1 MYSDAVHSGS
11 HSKAPA
17 IRPERLTVAG
27 HWLEFLLDAA
37 HQAGVDL
44 DDELARQGI
53 TREQLAAP
61 HSRAPLHVEQALL
74 QAALTRSN
82 DPCFGLHMGAQVRP
96 RFLGALGYAA
106 MSSATLRH
114 AMALALPFQRVTHEL
129 LVPEVER
136 QPGRLILVWQL
147 HGPPSALDPQR
158 MEIFSAASIT
168 FGRWIT
174 GAVVDPLSI
183 TFRHH
188 PAGDPAEYERVFR
201 CPVTFGAATDSIVLD
216 DRVLDLPIRD
226 ADPEVHR
233 ISRTR
238 VQQVMTR
245 FMARDNLIGQ
255 VRAAIQRQL
264 LDGAA
269 QLDSVATAL
278 GMKPWTLRRRLRAE
292 GADFTT
298 LLDDERRA
306 LATDWLLHSNR
317 PVSQI
322 ATDLGYSEQSA
333 FNRAFRR
340 WFDCTPVSWR
350 EQQRL

>member
-1 MYSDAVHSGS
+1 MYSNAVHSAL
-11 HSKAPA
+11 HSKTPA
-17 IRPERLTVAG
+17 IRPESLTVAG
-27 HWLEFLLDAA
+27 HWLEFLLHAA
-37 HQAGVDL
+37 GQAGVEL
-44 DDELARQGI
+44 DDELARLGLS
-53 TREQLAAP
+53 REQLATP
-61 HSRAPLHVEQALL
+61 HCRAPLQAEQALL

-82 DPCFGLHMGAQVRP
+82 DPCFGLHMGTQVRP

-106 MSSATLRH
+106 MSSATLRQ

-129 LVPEVER
+129 LVPDVER
-136 QPGRLILVWQL
+136 PPGQLAIIWQL
-147 HGPPSALDPQR
+147 QGPPSALDPQR
-158 MEIFSAASIT
+158 LEIFSAASIT

-174 GAVVDPLSI
+174 GAVVNPLQV
-183 TFRHH
+183 TFRHR
-188 PAGDPAEYERVFR
+188 PAGDPAEYEQAFQ
-201 CPVTFGAATDSIVLD
+201 CPVVFGAERDSVLLD
-216 DRVLDLPIRD
+216 DAVLDLPVRD

-233 ISRTR
+233 IMRTR
-238 VQQVMTR
+238 VHQVMTR

-255 VRAAIQRQL
+255 VRSAIQRQL
-264 LDGAA
+264 LDGTA
-269 QLDSVATAL
+269 QLDSVAASL

-298 LLDDERRA
+298 LLDDERKT

-333 FNRAFRR
+333 VNRAFRR